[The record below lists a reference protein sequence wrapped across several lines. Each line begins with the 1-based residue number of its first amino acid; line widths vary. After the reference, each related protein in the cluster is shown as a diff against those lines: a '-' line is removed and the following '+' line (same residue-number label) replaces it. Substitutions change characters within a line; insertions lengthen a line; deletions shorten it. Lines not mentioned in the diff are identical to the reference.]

1 MNQNPDPVLEVRNLV
16 VSIPAQKGVL
26 KPVND
31 VSLCIPE
38 GKIVG
43 IVGESGC
50 GKSMTARAI
59 MGLTKSPVKT
69 ESGCILL
76 DGRELIGLPE
86 SELCGIRGSEISMI
100 FQEPMTSLNPV
111 MKVGRQVDEAIRV
124 HMSVPASEARAKTIE
139 MFESVGIP
147 EPEAR
152 YNCYPHELSGGL
164 RQRVMI
170 AMAMICRP
178 RLLIADEPTTALDVT
193 VEAQI
198 LHLMRELNKSGTS
211 ILLISHNLGV
221 IAKVCDYVY
230 VMYAGRILEE
240 AWKSGCKFDAW
251 TEHFNPDI
259 WNRAFNACA
268 EELGFAGG
276 GDLESFYNYRKRAE
290 EEILPWDMINSFID
304 RDYLLSEKHKAE
316 NAMTTDDCRLG
327 CNLCGVNHYTECFVN
342 AKAGCSE

>member
-1 MNQNPDPVLEVRNLV
+1 MNQNPNPVLEVRNLT
-16 VSIPAQKGVL
+16 VSIHTQKGVI

-31 VSLCIPE
+31 VSLCIPQ

-59 MGLTKSPVKT
+59 MGLTKPPVT
-69 ESGCILL
+69 IESGSVLL
-76 DGRELIGLPE
+76 HGRELIGLPE
-86 SELCGIRGSEISMI
+86 SLLCGIRGSEISMI

-124 HMSVPASEARAKTIE
+124 HMNIPDSEARSKTIE
-139 MFESVGIP
+139 MFESVGIS
-147 EPEAR
+147 EPETR

-178 RLLIADEPTTALDVT
+178 ALLIADEPTTALDVT

-240 AWKSGCKFDAW
+240 ADVFTLFEKPLHPYTRGLLEAVYSLRREEPVLETVAGVV
-251 TEHFNPDI
+251 PD
-259 WNRAFNACA
+259 
-268 EELGFAGG
+268 L
-276 GDLESFYNYRKRAE
+276 LH
-290 EEILPWDMINSFID
+290 LP
-304 RDYLLSEKHKAE
+304 E
-316 NAMTTDDCRLG
+316 
-327 CNLCGVNHYTECFVN
+327 
-342 AKAGCSE
+342 GCSFSPRCGDCLQDCAAREPAMGEPEPGHKVRCILYGS

>member
-111 MKVGRQVDEAIRV
+111 
-124 HMSVPASEARAKTIE
+124 
-139 MFESVGIP
+139 F
-147 EPEAR
+147 
-152 YNCYPHELSGGL
+152 
-164 RQRVMI
+164 
-170 AMAMICRP
+170 
-178 RLLIADEPTTALDVT
+178 
-193 VEAQI
+193 
-198 LHLMRELNKSGTS
+198 
-211 ILLISHNLGV
+211 
-221 IAKVCDYVY
+221 
-230 VMYAGRILEE
+230 
-240 AWKSGCKFDAW
+240 
-251 TEHFNPDI
+251 
-259 WNRAFNACA
+259 
-268 EELGFAGG
+268 
-276 GDLESFYNYRKRAE
+276 
-290 EEILPWDMINSFID
+290 
-304 RDYLLSEKHKAE
+304 
-316 NAMTTDDCRLG
+316 
-327 CNLCGVNHYTECFVN
+327 
-342 AKAGCSE
+342 